1 MKPTAR
7 RRHLNFKLKLTALG
21 AALLAAFVTSAYAA
35 DDAKLAAP
43 TVQFSIP
50 RAPVVGHRG
59 ASFDHPENTLA
70 SFRGAVAAG
79 ADGCEFDVHA
89 TADGA
94 LIIIHDKY
102 LNRTTDIIAPIG
114 SKGKPEKVPVAEKTL
129 AEIKALKIKALA
141 DRPWK
146 LKAFAGERLPTLAET
161 LALLKPAAATRPV
174 IEIKAEHIEPQIIA
188 ALRGAGLYDRA
199 VIISFSQTVV
209 QAVRRLAPDLPVAWL
224 YDTGKFD
231 GTSAELA
238 DFLTQT
244 ARELGTSLLDLGH
257 KKLTREVVDT
267 LRRRGFTVW
276 AWTVDEP
283 DRAGELRAW
292 GVASI
297 TTNKPALLKQAADA
311 K

>member
-1 MKPTAR
+1 MKPIA
-7 RRHLNFKLKLTALG
+7 FII
-21 AALLAAFVTSAYAA
+21 AALLAAFVTSADAA

-50 RAPVVGHRG
+50 RSPVVGHRG

-94 LIIIHDKY
+94 LVIIHDKS
-102 LNRTTDIIAPIG
+102 LNRTTDIVAPIG

-129 AEIKALKIKALA
+129 AEIKALKIRALA

-146 LKAFAGERLPTLAET
+146 VKAFAAERIPTLAET
-161 LALLKPAAATRPV
+161 LALLKPSAAATRPV
-174 IEIKAEHIEPQIIA
+174 VEIKAEQIEPQVIA
-188 ALRGAGLYDRA
+188 ALRDAGLYDRA
-199 VIISFSQTVV
+199 VIISFSQAVV
-209 QAVRRLAPDLPVAWL
+209 KAVRRLAPDLPVAWL
-224 YDTGKFD
+224 YGGEKDDDRTP
-231 GTSAELA
+231 AELA
-238 DFLTQT
+238 DFISQT
-244 ARELGTSLLDLGH
+244 ARELDTPLLDLSH
-257 KKLTREVVDT
+257 KILTREVVAA
-267 LRRRGFTVW
+267 LHRRGFTVW

-283 DRAGELRAW
+283 DRVKELLDW

-297 TTNKPALLKQAADA
+297 TTNKPAQLKQVASGR
-311 K
+311 